1 MFSQGHLVEAY
12 LSSLSS
18 NTGCKYAPYST
29 QSINFEMP
37 KAKTAS
43 GRKSF
48 WVEAPTAGIR

>member
-37 KAKTAS
+37 KAKTDS